1 MNTLKNNAYHILGL
15 DITASEKEIL
25 KRSKEIINRLKI
37 DDHPEYD
44 LDIGIFKD
52 FRTED
57 AVKEALQRLQA
68 PKKRIKEYFFWF
80 QIADSVD
87 EQALGLLKTKDYLNA
102 IRIWQNAAEGESAKA
117 FLYKR
122 NLAILYCIVLSV
134 ENDQHYLQDSLN
146 TWKAILDSDKFW
158 ASFSKMYKLHDEQTA
173 SDDVISDFKKHVIS
187 YLSDIYTELHELQ
200 NDPEYIHE
208 FQRVFSAK
216 GEKIEKKVLNPV
228 YQTIHEAVEKL
239 EKMNVSA
246 DNKFDKEESDQIKNA
261 VGVIQSELNKLI
273 DLGLYDDSQTKIMRD
288 RAANALR
295 GIVLDLHNNLSEL
308 QKSQKLLEVAVNI
321 AGTDSLKNKLKDE
334 LEQIEKNVKDDAE
347 NSMVV
352 EIAST
357 FKTSHVVFKNSYV
370 EYNGKKIFFKDAKSI
385 SFDSTAT
392 TSRVYGVPVSTSYS
406 YRWSVVSDQDTI
418 SISLSASRDESKQKN
433 EWVKLVGLASNLIAP
448 LIVKRLAEQIMD
460 KGETITFGSVKFSK
474 QGYSK
479 EKFKLFGKNETLF
492 VYWSDTIYIPKFH
505 QGQVVLWED
514 KDGKSSVFASVPM
527 STPNAVV
534 LPELVQAC
542 YDRRERK

>member
-37 DDHPEYD
+37 DDYPEYD

-146 TWKAILDSDKFW
+146 IWKAILDSDKFW

-187 YLSDIYTELHELQ
+187 YLSDIYTELHELH